1 LLLLPLI
8 LTWVGARAMPVAA
21 ASDKP
26 ADWAIDN
33 GRFFTQGASESG
45 GSGEKGF
52 AIVDDDQ
59 ARMWSEYRRLGG
71 ASTLGYPDSTRFTL
85 DGFVVQAT
93 QRALLQWRPDLGRVE
108 LVNALDRLHDLGK
121 DQWLRDQALTPAQAT
136 FDDEAGL
143 AFDDVQA

>member
-93 QRALLQWRPDLGRVE
+93 QRALLQWRPDLGRADLFNVM
-108 LVNALDRLHDLGK
+108 DRLHETGGDER
-121 DQWLRDQALTPAQAT
+121 LRDKWMVPPQGDFA
-136 FDDEAGL
+136 DEAGM
-143 AFDDVQA
+143 AFDE